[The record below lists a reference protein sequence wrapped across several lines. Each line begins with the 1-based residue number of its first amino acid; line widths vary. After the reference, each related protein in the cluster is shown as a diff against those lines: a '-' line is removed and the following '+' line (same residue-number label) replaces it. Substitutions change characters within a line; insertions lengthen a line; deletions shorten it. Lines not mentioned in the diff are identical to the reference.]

1 MRQCVASTLHFH
13 VDVPCTFPTTL
24 PHTYTCTSKPKGPTS
39 WLTNIT
45 VRECSFNRTVRG
57 VRIKTV
63 ANSTAG
69 PGCHGHVTNLLYK
82 DLAMTDVNT
91 SISIIMQ
98 VQPLR
103 LCCLSNSRTLLR
115 APPHTGGTAH
125 ARNPATALY
134 RPKLR
139 ALLLNLCAD
148 VHAFLMAA
156 CIEGTTRAQT
166 QNLHRNAGQI
176 LTRRRCKL
184 TLPLTT

>member
-1 MRQCVASTLHFH
+1 MVDKHHGAGVQLQPDCARRPHQDGCQQHCRARLPWPRDEPALQRPGHDGRQHLNLHHHAGATPAF
-13 VDVPCTFPTTL
+13 VL
-24 PHTYTCTSKPKGPTS
+24 
-39 WLTNIT
+39 L
-45 VRECSFNRTVRG
+45 
-57 VRIKTV
+57 IKLENTV
-63 ANSTAG
+63 AR
-69 PGCHGHVTNLLYK
+69 C
-82 DLAMTDVNT
+82 
-91 SISIIMQ
+91 
-98 VQPLR
+98 
-103 LCCLSNSRTLLR
+103 
-115 APPHTGGTAH
+115 APPHTGGPAH

-139 ALLLNLCAD
+139 VLPLNLCAD

>member
-1 MRQCVASTLHFH
+1 MHIPYDTA
-13 VDVPCTFPTTL
+13 
-24 PHTYTCTSKPKGPTS
+24 TYTCTSKTKGPTS

-115 APPHTGGTAH
+115 GVLRLTPVGQRTH
-125 ARNPATALY
+125 A
-134 RPKLR
+134 
-139 ALLLNLCAD
+139 
-148 VHAFLMAA
+148 
-156 CIEGTTRAQT
+156 I
-166 QNLHRNAGQI
+166 
-176 LTRRRCKL
+176 
-184 TLPLTT
+184 LPLPCIARSFASCRSIDVLMCMHS